1 MQIYG
6 TSSLR
11 SADMMY
17 MYGSQAHVK
26 GFANIPQNEMNS
38 FIDC

>member
-1 MQIYG
+1 
-6 TSSLR
+6 
-11 SADMMY
+11 MMY

-26 GFANIPQNEMNS
+26 GFANIPVEHTHAHQTKPQNEMNS